1 MADPIGHD
9 LRVSLKKFL
18 FPILAILLGT
28 PVPTVAVA
36 NLSDGSFAAANAAFT
51 VTTNNVAN
59 QLDLTANVTIAESD
73 RGKAGNIYI
82 GALVGQQWYFL
93 SGGNW
98 VPWQA
103 GAIPIYRQGALAD
116 AAVALSGGSDLSGL
130 IGTQIYAGYGT
141 DEFDMLAK
149 NNYSAVY
156 TIPPANQNALSF
168 SVGNSNLP
176 GAEKGKT
183 YSYSFCIPVPSST
196 TALCPESG
204 NPAVNPVGGA
214 GGPYHFQLDSGY
226 GFPPTGISLNL
237 NGLLTG
243 TPAATGT
250 NNFRVC
256 AVDLGGNQACQSVT
270 LTVSEA
276 ASGGDGGGGNPQPVG
291 TAWTLSVE
299 VSGDG
304 RIWSSDGAIN
314 CPTRCTA
321 TYDDATPS
329 PILTASSGYV
339 SWGGSASTCLSG
351 YGNSCQPGIVGTAGQ
366 TYTVTATFR

>member
-1 MADPIGHD
+1 MADSFRHD
-9 LRVSLKKFL
+9 LRVYLKKFL
-18 FPILAILLGT
+18 TLILAVFLVGPALSQTGG
-28 PVPTVAVA
+28 
-36 NLSDGSFAAANAAFT
+36 NLSDGRFAAANAAFT
-51 VTTNNVAN
+51 ATTNNVAN
-59 QLDLTANVTIAESD
+59 QLELTANIAIAESD

-98 VPWQA
+98 VAWQA
-103 GAIPIYRQGALAD
+103 GAIPVYRQGALAD
-116 AAVALSGGSDLSGL
+116 AAVVLSGGSDLSGL

-168 SVGNSNLP
+168 TVGNSVLP

-226 GFPPTGISLNL
+226 GFPPSGISLNL

-243 TPAATGT
+243 TPSATGSS
-250 NNFRVC
+250 NFRVC
-256 AVDLGGNQACQSVT
+256 AVDLGGNDACQSVT
-270 LTVSEA
+270 LTVSE
-276 ASGGDGGGGNPQPVG
+276 NQQP
-291 TAWTLSVE
+291 TATTWTLAVE

-339 SWGGSASTCLSG
+339 SWGGSANTCLSG